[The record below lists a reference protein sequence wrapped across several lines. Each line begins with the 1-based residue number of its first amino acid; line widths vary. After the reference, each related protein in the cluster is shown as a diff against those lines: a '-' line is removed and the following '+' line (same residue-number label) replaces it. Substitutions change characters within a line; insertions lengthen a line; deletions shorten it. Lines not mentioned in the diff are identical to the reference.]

1 MSNPPQPTTNNDPSE
16 EVPIVITPYTHVI
29 EADIYNASGKRIFE
43 NIHIC
48 VIRERS
54 ENPMLI
60 LPPNRA
66 FVSQLSTEELQR
78 IRTLGTMN
86 Q

>member
-1 MSNPPQPTTNNDPSE
+1 MMSNPQPTTNESSE
-16 EVPIVITPYTHVI
+16 EPIVITPYTHVI

-43 NIHIC
+43 SAHIC

-66 FVSQLSTEELQR
+66 FLSQLSAEELQR
-78 IRTLGTMN
+78 ARTSGAT